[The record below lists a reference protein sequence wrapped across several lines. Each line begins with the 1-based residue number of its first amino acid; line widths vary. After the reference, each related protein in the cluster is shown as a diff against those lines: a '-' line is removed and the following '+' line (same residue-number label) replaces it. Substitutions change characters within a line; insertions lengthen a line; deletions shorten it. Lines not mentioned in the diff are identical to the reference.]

1 MHLGLDML
9 FELRLTRIINMAKSS
24 IMTDTGFWIALL
36 DKDDNEHHESAN
48 EWWDIIKDDYL
59 LIPWPIFYE
68 VLRTRL
74 VTRPWLLTQFKFK
87 LSEIEW
93 TKIDDSKYRDSALE
107 NTIALIDNR
116 ELSLVDRVLRL
127 IIDDI
132 SGEYKINYLITYN
145 KKDFYDVCYPNS
157 VEIIP

>member
-1 MHLGLDML
+1 MHRGLGTP
-9 FELRLTRIINMAKSS
+9 FGRLLKRIIDLAKSFF
-24 IMTDTGFWIALL
+24 MTDAGFWIALL
-36 DKDDNEHHESAN
+36 DKGDDGYHQSATDL
-48 EWWDIIKDDYL
+48 WDIVKDEYI

-74 VTRPWLLTQFKFK
+74 VKKPWLLTQFKFK

-107 NTIALIDNR
+107 NTIALIDKR

-157 VEIIP
+157 VEMIP